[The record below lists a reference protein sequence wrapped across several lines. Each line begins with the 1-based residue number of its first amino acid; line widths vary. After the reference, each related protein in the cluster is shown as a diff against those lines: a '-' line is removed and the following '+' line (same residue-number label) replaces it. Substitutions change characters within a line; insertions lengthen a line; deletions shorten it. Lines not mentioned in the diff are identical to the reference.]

1 MIRSRRAGQKPAAW
15 ALAALLSFASADT
28 GWEVHFSPHGGCT
41 ESIVAA
47 IDSAAARRD
56 TILVQAYNF
65 TSEPIGD
72 ALRRAHAAGSAVRI
86 IVDSKAT
93 HQKGCQAQACKAAG
107 CEVYSD
113 AKHQI
118 AHNKVII
125 AGPRV
130 VGGSFNY
137 STNAEEHNAENCPIS
152 PPGWELREAYVRN
165 WVEHLAHSTPL

>member
-1 MIRSRRAGQKPAAW
+1 MILGAILLV
-15 ALAALLSFASADT
+15 ALAAGP

-41 ESIVAA
+41 ASIVAA
-47 IDSAAARRD
+47 IDSAAAHQD

-65 TSEPIGD
+65 TSAPIGQ
-72 ALRRAHAAGSAVRI
+72 ALQEARKAGSVVRI
-86 IVDSKAT
+86 IVDANAS
-93 HQKGCQAQACKAAG
+93 HQKNCQAQACKAAG
-107 CEVYSD
+107 CEVYVD

-137 STNAEEHNAENCPIS
+137 SNNAEEHNAENCPIS
-152 PPGWELREAYVRN
+152 PPGWELREAYVQN
-165 WVEHLAHSTPL
+165 WMDHLAHSVALP